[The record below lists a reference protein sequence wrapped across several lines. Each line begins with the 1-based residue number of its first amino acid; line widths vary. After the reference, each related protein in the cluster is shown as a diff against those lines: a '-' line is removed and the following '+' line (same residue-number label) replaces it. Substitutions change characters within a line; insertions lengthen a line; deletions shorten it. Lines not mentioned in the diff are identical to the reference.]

1 MSSRRRPG
9 RGLSLQRSRRAFLA
23 HGLGL
28 GAGLAPLLGAL
39 LWAGPLGAEPA
50 ALRGAQPA
58 PRARARRFV
67 GIYAPHG
74 RALEYWVPGP
84 GFDLRYENCSLQPF
98 DDAPSFGRSFREQIV
113 VIEGLDLSA
122 GIEGGT
128 VGHEGARAL
137 LTGSAADG
145 SNASLDQFLA
155 VERGLGSVT
164 PHSSLVLGVGND
176 DTDIGSNISYLAGG
190 RPVPKRI
197 DPSEVYDRVFG
208 ELILPA
214 DARAAARVRA
224 QREQQRSSL
233 DFLNEQI
240 EALERR
246 LPPAEAARLDQH
258 LTAQRELERRLQKFE
273 VACRLPEQPQR
284 FPRVRAGSGA
294 ARYFDAITNL
304 QIDLLA
310 QALACD
316 VTRFGT
322 LFLNDLS
329 RTRLIEGMPEDI
341 HFEVSHRYR
350 ARDAHQPGRPET
362 WLPLARQN
370 RYAHSKVA
378 RLLQRLDELG
388 LLADT
393 LVYASSDM
401 GDPARHSSSS
411 LPTVLAGGVF
421 AGGRHIALSG
431 DKSSAAVAHNH
442 LLVSI
447 CQAFGVET
455 ERFGQARNPAIVSG
469 ALSEL

>member
-1 MSSRRRPG
+1 MSSRQRCGRRE
-9 RGLSLQRSRRAFLA
+9 FLA
-23 HGLGL
+23 HALGL
-28 GAGLAPLLGAL
+28 GAGLAPLLGGL
-39 LWAGPLGAEPA
+39 LAAGPLGAEPA
-50 ALRGAQPA
+50 ART
-58 PRARARRFV
+58 ARARRFIGV
-67 GIYAPHG
+67 YAPHG

-98 DDAPSFGRSFREQIV
+98 DDDRTYGRSFREQIV

-122 GIEGGT
+122 GIEAGT

-145 SNASLDQFLA
+145 SNASIDQFLA
-155 VERGLGSVT
+155 VERGLGT
-164 PHSSLVLGVGND
+164 ATAHSSLVLGVGND
-176 DTDIGSNISYLAGG
+176 DTDIGSNISYLGGG
-190 RPVPKRI
+190 RPLPKRI

-214 DARAAARVRA
+214 DADAAARVRA
-224 QREQQRSSL
+224 RREQQRSSL
-233 DFLNEQI
+233 DFLNGQL

-246 LPPAEAARLDQH
+246 LPPAETARLDQH

-273 VACRLPEQPQR
+273 LACRLPERPQR
-284 FPRVRAGSGA
+284 FERVRAGSGA

-316 VTRFGT
+316 VTCFGT

-329 RTRLIEGMPEDI
+329 RTRLLEGMPEDI

-350 ARDAHQPGRPET
+350 ARDAQQPGRPET

-370 RYAHSKVA
+370 RYAYSKVA
-378 RLLQRLDELG
+378 RLLQRLAEQG

-421 AGGRHIALSG
+421 AGGRHISLNGLEKG
-431 DKSSAAVAHNH
+431 DAGRAHNH

-469 ALSEL
+469 ALTEL

>member
-1 MSSRRRPG
+1 
-9 RGLSLQRSRRAFLA
+9 
-23 HGLGL
+23 
-28 GAGLAPLLGAL
+28 
-39 LWAGPLGAEPA
+39 
-50 ALRGAQPA
+50 
-58 PRARARRFV
+58 V

-84 GFDLRYENCSLQPF
+84 GFDLRYEHCSLQPF
-98 DDAPSFGRSFREQIV
+98 DDAQRFGRSFREQIV

-122 GIEGGT
+122 GIESGT

-155 VERGLGSVT
+155 LERGLGAST

-176 DTDIGSNISYLAGG
+176 QTDIGSNISYLVGG

-208 ELILPA
+208 ELIVPG
-214 DARAAARVRA
+214 DAAAAARVRA
-224 QREQQRSSL
+224 QRQQQRSSL
-233 DFLNEQI
+233 DFLDGQLQ
-240 EALERR
+240 ALARR
-246 LPPAEAARLDQH
+246 LPPSERARLDQH
-258 LTAQRELERRLQKFE
+258 LTAQRELERRLQRFE
-273 VACRLPEQPQR
+273 LACRPPPRPQR
-284 FPRVRAGSGA
+284 FERVRAGNGA
-294 ARYFDAITNL
+294 ARYFDAISDL

-329 RTRLIEGMPEDI
+329 RTRLIDGMPEDI

-350 ARDAHQPGRPET
+350 ARDAQQPGRPET

-370 RYAHSKVA
+370 RYSYSKVA
-378 RLLQRLDELG
+378 RLLQRLGELG

-393 LVYASSDM
+393 IVYASSDM

-431 DKSSAAVAHNH
+431 QGRSKAALAHNH

-447 CQAFGVET
+447 CQAFGVES
-455 ERFGQARNPAIVSG
+455 ERFGQARDPAIVSG
-469 ALSEL
+469 ALTEL

>member
-1 MSSRRRPG
+1 G
-9 RGLSLQRSRRAFLA
+9 
-23 HGLGL
+23 
-28 GAGLAPLLGAL
+28 
-39 LWAGPLGAEPA
+39 
-50 ALRGAQPA
+50 
-58 PRARARRFV
+58 
-67 GIYAPHG
+67 
-74 RALEYWVPGP
+74 
-84 GFDLRYENCSLQPF
+84 D
-98 DDAPSFGRSFREQIV
+98 
-113 VIEGLDLSA
+113 
-122 GIEGGT
+122 
-128 VGHEGARAL
+128 
-137 LTGSAADG
+137 
-145 SNASLDQFLA
+145 NASLDQFLA
-155 VERGLGSVT
+155 VERGLGAST

-176 DTDIGSNISYLAGG
+176 GTDIGSNISYLAGG
-190 RPVPKRI
+190 RPLPKRI
-197 DPSEVYDRVFG
+197 DTGEVYDRVFG

-214 DARAAARVRA
+214 DAQAAARVRA

-233 DFLNEQI
+233 DFLNEQL

-246 LPPAEAARLDQH
+246 LPASEVVRLDQH

-273 VACRLPEQPQR
+273 LGCRPPERPQR
-284 FPRVRAGSGA
+284 FERVRAGSGA

-350 ARDAHQPGRPET
+350 ARDARQPGRPET
-362 WLPLARQN
+362 WLPLAKQN
-370 RYAHSKVA
+370 RYAYSKVA
-378 RLLQRLDELG
+378 RLLQRLDEQG
-388 LLADT
+388 VLADS

-401 GDPARHSSSS
+401 GDPSRHSSSS
-411 LPTVLAGGVF
+411 VPTVLAGGVF
-421 AGGRHIALSG
+421 AGGRHIALNG
-431 DKSSAAVAHNH
+431 PEKSKAALAHNH

-469 ALSEL
+469 ALTEL